1 MVKIALIDV
10 VASYTEPYPRPY
22 VLGLVANVCMNI
34 PFMRNASMTTIMG
47 YGFSN
52 GRWESHKKAMNYV
65 AFEIDRLTPERWK
78 ILQQG
83 QDYWGLCELRV
94 LPPGTETTIIHASQ
108 FD

>member
-65 AFEIDRLTPERWK
+65 AFEIDRLTRTMEN
-78 ILQQG
+78 LAAG
-83 QDYWGLCELRV
+83 SGLLGSMRTQS
-94 LPPGTETTIIHASQ
+94 LASWYR
-108 FD
+108 DNHYSRESI